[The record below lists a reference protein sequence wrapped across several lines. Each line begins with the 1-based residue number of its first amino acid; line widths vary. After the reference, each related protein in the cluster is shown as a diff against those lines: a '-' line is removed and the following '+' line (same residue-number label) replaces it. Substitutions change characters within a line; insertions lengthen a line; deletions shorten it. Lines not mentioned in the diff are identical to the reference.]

1 VTGKTQGDSCY
12 IPNLLAYAAARI
24 RIWPCPQKISFM
36 PAHKK
41 TVRSYMKPVAKT
53 VTIQKPQQKQTLVPL
68 STLPDGFTRISDS
81 KIRKVYK

>member
-1 VTGKTQGDSCY
+1 
-12 IPNLLAYAAARI
+12 
-24 RIWPCPQKISFM
+24 M